1 VLPPGRFRFLTSR
14 FWTGSLPLR
23 KTIGMV
29 GAAARATRAGWA
41 PPGVVITTT
50 WRRPQIGGQS
60 WQPVP
65 VVFRPVGIRL
75 PMFLHPVTHLSDHGY
90 PADAQQTAERAHMAA
105 EID

>member
-1 VLPPGRFRFLTSR
+1 
-14 FWTGSLPLR
+14 
-23 KTIGMV
+23 
-29 GAAARATRAGWA
+29 
-41 PPGVVITTT
+41 
-50 WRRPQIGGQS
+50 
-60 WQPVP
+60 